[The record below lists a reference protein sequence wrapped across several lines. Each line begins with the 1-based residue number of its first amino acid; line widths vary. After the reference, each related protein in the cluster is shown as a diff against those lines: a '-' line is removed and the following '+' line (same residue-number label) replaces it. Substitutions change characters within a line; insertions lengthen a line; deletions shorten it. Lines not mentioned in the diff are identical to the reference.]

1 MSLLPAIEQE
11 TRPNPDAA
19 VIWLHGLGADGYD
32 FAPIVPELN
41 LPADLGIR
49 FIFPHAPA
57 MPITINN
64 GYVMPAWFDVLAMDI
79 DRKVDTQQLLAS
91 AAAISRMVDRE
102 LTRGIES
109 RRIILAGFSQ
119 GGAVAYQVSLSHPQ
133 PLGGLIAMS
142 TYFATS
148 DSIALSEANRHL
160 PIEIHHGLYD
170 PVVPQALGIRA
181 AEFLKERG
189 YAVHFR
195 TYPMDHSVCP
205 QQIDHIATALQQM
218 LAHPPSPG
226 SEQ

>member
-19 VIWLHGLGADGYD
+19 VIWLHGLGADGSD

-41 LPADLGIR
+41 LPQDLGIR

-57 MPITINN
+57 IPVTVNG
-64 GYVMPAWFDVLAMDI
+64 GYVMPAWFDILEMDI
-79 DRKVDTQQLLAS
+79 DRTVDSAQLLVS
-91 AAAISRMVDRE
+91 AAAITRCIERE
-102 LTRGIES
+102 LDRGIDS

-119 GGAVAYQVSLSHPQ
+119 GGAVAYQVSLSHPK

-148 DSIALSEANRHL
+148 DSIRLSDANRGL
-160 PIEIHHGLYD
+160 PIEIQHGLHD
-170 PVVPQALGIRA
+170 PVVPPELGIRA
-181 AEFLKERG
+181 AEFLQDRG
-189 YAVHFR
+189 YSLTFR

-205 QQIDHIATALQQM
+205 QQIGHIAEAVQRFLTC
-218 LAHPPSPG
+218 
-226 SEQ
+226 

>member
-11 TRPNPDAA
+11 TRKNPDAS
-19 VIWLHGLGADGYD
+19 VIWLHGLGADGHD
-32 FAPIVPELN
+32 FAPIVPELG
-41 LPADLGIR
+41 LPEDLGIR

-57 MPITINN
+57 IPVTVNN
-64 GYVMPAWFDVLAMDI
+64 GFVMPAWFDIFEMDI
-79 DRKVDTQQLLAS
+79 DRKVDAGQLLVS
-91 AAAISRMVDRE
+91 AAAINRLIDRE
-102 LTRGIES
+102 LERGIDS

-119 GGAVAYQVSLSHPQ
+119 GGAVAYQTGLSHPL

-148 DSIALSEANRHL
+148 DSITLSPANRDL
-160 PIEIHHGLYD
+160 PIEIQHGLHD

-189 YAVHFR
+189 YAVVFR

-205 QQIDHIATALQQM
+205 RQINDISAALQRF
-218 LAHPPSPG
+218 LAR
-226 SEQ
+226 